1 MCSREEVQQECEKI
15 ERRIEAK
22 FADTYD
28 SISSDLKHLKESL
41 QIHTTKEMEYQDKV
55 EKHLAVISTSF
66 TEENIKAL
74 NDIAQGYMGLSATR
88 KLIIGLASVII
99 AIGAVVGGFITLIRA
114 IK

>member
-15 ERRIEAK
+15 EQKIEKK
-22 FADTYD
+22 FADTYS
-28 SISSDLKHLKESL
+28 SISADLKHLKDGL
-41 QIHTTKEMEYQDKV
+41 QIHTTKEMEYQAKV
-55 EKHLAVISTSF
+55 ERHLAIISTSF
-66 TEENIKAL
+66 TEDNIKAL

-88 KLIIGLASVII
+88 KLIVGLASVII